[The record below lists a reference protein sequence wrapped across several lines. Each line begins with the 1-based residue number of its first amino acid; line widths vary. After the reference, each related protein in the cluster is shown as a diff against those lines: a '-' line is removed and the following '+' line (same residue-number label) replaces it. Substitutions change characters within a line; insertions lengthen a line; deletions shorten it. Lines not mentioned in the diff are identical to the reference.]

1 MYKNEENPRINHNSS
16 TLSTRQQRY
25 NLRVKTQSPRNHR
38 VLRNFNERLCFL
50 ERENTGNRYPRMV
63 SVHRGG
69 RDVLIGGELLER
81 PAAPSPTLPPPSQ
94 RHIPPPRAILL
105 SPLSQF
111 AFPAKASSRRWL
123 DDGVANVINSAP
135 T

>member
-81 PAAPSPTLPPPSQ
+81 PAAPSPTPPLPHNGTFHPLVQSFFPLCLSLRFPPK
-94 RHIPPPRAILL
+94 RH
-105 SPLSQF
+105 
-111 AFPAKASSRRWL
+111 L
-123 DDGVANVINSAP
+123 DDGSMTVSP

>member
-81 PAAPSPTLPPPSQ
+81 PAAPSPTPSSLTTA
-94 RHIPPPRAILL
+94 HSTPSCNP
-105 SPLSQF
+105 S
-111 AFPAKASSRRWL
+111 FPFVSVCVSRQS
-123 DDGVANVINSAP
+123 VISTMAR
-135 T
+135 